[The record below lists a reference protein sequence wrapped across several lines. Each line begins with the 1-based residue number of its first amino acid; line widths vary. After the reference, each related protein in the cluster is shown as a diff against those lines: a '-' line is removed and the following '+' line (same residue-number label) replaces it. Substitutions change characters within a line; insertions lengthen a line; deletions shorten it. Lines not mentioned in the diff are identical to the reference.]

1 MFHVELRQFP
11 HQARAF
17 NLTREELNARIL
29 APWVAGAAVELDD
42 RRWLP
47 ERAKLTIYEGPEL
60 APEDLGMGRG
70 WGNVTRDGAE
80 VTARLL
86 DEVAHP
92 PPVAELKREL
102 LDRCADGAIPLHRL
116 VDLAGER
123 YPQARAPGTV
133 RAGGM
138 GATARKCSAP
148 RASRRPGGAG
158 RLAGLVAQLGDMELG
173 RDNGRAL
180 VSTMAIPAPARQT
193 VAGSRDVISPVRA
206 PRVRQA
212 PRRQLLP
219 PGWRSAAPR
228 RSSRSGTRAWSGTR
242 GCARNRR
249 SCPAGAPPCAATR
262 CR

>member
-1 MFHVELRQFP
+1 MYSMRHGAHRGRSVISVRLYPSMFHVELRQFP

-17 NLTREELNARIL
+17 NLTREELDARIL
-29 APWVAGAAVELDD
+29 APWAAGAAVELDD

-102 LDRCADGAIPLHRL
+102 LDRCAEGALPLHRL

-123 YPQARAPGTV
+123 YPQARV
-133 RAGGM
+133 
-138 GATARKCSAP
+138 SE
-148 RASRRPGGAG
+148 
-158 RLAGLVAQLGDMELG
+158 RLALCEQAVWELLHES
-173 RDNGRAL
+173 AVL
-180 VSTMAIPAPARQT
+180 LAR
-193 VAGSRDVISPVRA
+193 
-206 PRVRQA
+206 
-212 PRRQLLP
+212 
-219 PGWRSAAPR
+219 
-228 RSSRSGTRAWSGTR
+228 
-242 GCARNRR
+242 
-249 SCPAGAPPCAATR
+249 AGAPVARDDWQALLLSWATWSSDGTTVER
-262 CR
+262 S